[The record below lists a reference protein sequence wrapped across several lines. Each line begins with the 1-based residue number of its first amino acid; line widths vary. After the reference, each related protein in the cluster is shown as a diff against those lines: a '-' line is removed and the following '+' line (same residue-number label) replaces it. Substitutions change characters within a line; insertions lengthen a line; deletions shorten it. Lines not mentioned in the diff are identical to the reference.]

1 MQFDASV
8 KAQQEVRRFLSLDPR
23 MIRFSV
29 VKIGDKLG
37 GVNGAIEE
45 VDGQIPWKEAKTESF
60 FQNPKVGGPNN
71 IMR

>member
-8 KAQQEVRRFLSLDPR
+8 KAQQDVRRFLSLDPR

-37 GVNGAIEE
+37 GVNGAVEE
-45 VDGQIPWKEAKTESF
+45 VNGQMPWCEEKTVTPF
-60 FQNPKVGGPNN
+60 HNKDVG
-71 IMR
+71 RL